1 MFVWKFRIESFSLF
15 EYFDIAKFNIEA
27 LPQLSEII
35 FYNKTKYSKW
45 YLS

>member
-27 LPQLSEII
+27 LRFNLII
-35 FYNKTKYSKW
+35 RNYF
-45 YLS
+45 L